1 MKYRDTNLD
10 FCFTDLKVNVEHE
23 ELQTQQYDRITYL
36 EKIIFDEF

>member
-10 FCFTDLKVNVEHE
+10 FYFTYLKVNVEHE
-23 ELQTQQYDRITYL
+23 ELQVQQYDRITYL